1 MAPALHDTMARL
13 LAAPREAGTPGAVA
27 ARELVAAHL
36 EALGFRVERQR
47 FTFAPSAPLALP
59 VFGAGLGALGLLLF
73 PALSGPAMPGWTALL
88 LLTGGL
94 VPLAV
99 LAFGIGLGWVP
110 VGGPPREDANLIA
123 TRGTQPIGRWIVA
136 HLDTKAQAQSMA
148 GRLVAVWILI
158 IALIV
163 LVALAVTRLRAPIP
177 LPAAAIGACLGVA
190 AGALAGGGR
199 LRGSSPGARDNGTG
213 VAGAL
218 AAAERLTG
226 SDTGVLIT
234 GAEEFGLVG
243 ARVFAAERGESL
255 RGVVI
260 MNLDTIDQEGQL
272 ALVTHDRRGSEL
284 ARTVG
289 STLAAAGLPARV
301 RRLPLGILTD
311 SVPFARRGVPALTIG
326 RLTWRTLRLIH
337 TPRDTPNGLSL
348 ETSERIGRALAAN

>member
-1 MAPALHDTMARL
+1 MARL
-13 LAAPREAGTPGAVA
+13 LAAPREAGTPGAEA

-47 FTFAPSAPLALP
+47 FSFVPSAPLALP

-73 PALSGPAMPGWTALL
+73 PALGGPAMPGWTAFLL
-88 LLTGGL
+88 FAIGL
-94 VPLAV
+94 VLLAV
-99 LAFGIGLGWVP
+99 LALGIGLGWVP

-123 TRGTQPIGRWIVA
+123 TRGAGPVRRWIVA

-158 IALIV
+158 
-163 LVALAVTRLRAPIP
+163 VALVVLFALAITRLRGPVP
-177 LPAAAIGACLGVA
+177 LPAVTVGACLAVL
-190 AGALAGGGR
+190 AGAFAGGGR
-199 LRGSSPGARDNGTG
+199 LRGRSPGARDNGTG

-218 AAAERLTG
+218 AAAEALTG

-243 ARVFAAERGESL
+243 ARVFAVERAESL

-260 MNLDTIDQEGQL
+260 VNLDTIDQEGQL
-272 ALVTHDRRGSEL
+272 ALVTHDRRGTEL
-284 ARTVG
+284 AQTIG

-337 TPRDTPNGLSL
+337 TPRDTPDGLSL
-348 ETSERIGRALAAN
+348 ETAERIGRTLAAN